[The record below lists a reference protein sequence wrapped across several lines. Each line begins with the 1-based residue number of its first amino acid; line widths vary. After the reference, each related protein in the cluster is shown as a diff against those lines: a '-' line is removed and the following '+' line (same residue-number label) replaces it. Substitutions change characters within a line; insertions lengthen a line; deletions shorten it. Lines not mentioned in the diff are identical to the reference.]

1 MMICSVIL
9 RIVAVLDLIIAVA
22 SYLSNDISGFRY
34 MMICTMLVC
43 ILESLTYIRSRIGDR
58 HEY

>member
-1 MMICSVIL
+1 MKICSVIL

-22 SYLSNDISGFRY
+22 SYLSNDIFGFRY

-43 ILESLTYIRSRIGDR
+43 ILESLYIRSRIGDR
-58 HEY
+58 HEH